1 MGTIVILQQ
10 MAVIAILVLIGIYLY
25 KSAQLDEHTVGKLS
39 AIVMDVVNPALIMS
53 VVVSGEVKATH
64 RELVIALAISVSFYI
79 CLCVAGVLL
88 PHVLPIAASERKF
101 YNMMIVYTNV
111 GFIGI
116 PVGRAVLGGNG
127 MLYVIMCNVMYSLL
141 FYTHGVMVIGGRQQ
155 KLQLRKIFS
164 PGTIMAILTLIFVW
178 FDVHLPTVIGSTITY
193 VGNATI
199 FLSMALLGASLAKY
213 PLKECFKEK
222 AIWLYMMIRMLMVPF
237 VLVIVLRS
245 LHCSDK
251 IICAFCFMAT
261 MPAANLPLIQ
271 AEKIGEDTR
280 ILSQGIMLTTIFS
293 FLTVTLFMSIL

>member
-25 KSAQLDEHTVGKLS
+25 KSARLDEHTVGKLS

-88 PHVLPIAASERKF
+88 PYILPIAASERKF

-164 PGTIMAILTLIFVW
+164 PGTIMAILTLI
-178 FDVHLPTVIGSTITY
+178 LPTVIGSTITY

-213 PLKECFKEK
+213 SLKECFKEK
-222 AIWLYMMIRMLMVPF
+222 AIWLYMMIRMLVVPF
-237 VLVIVLRS
+237 VLIIVLRS
-245 LHCSDK
+245 LHFSDK
-251 IICAFCFMAT
+251 IVCAFCFMAA